1 MLIKRRIRG
10 ILSGSTTVQWQRL
23 WLILRLRS
31 GLFSPGASSRRR
43 WRWFPFHARVDLSP
57 WSLPDCHLVRTAIP
71 YLPSY
76 DSLGDFHSRENR
88 SLSLFCKHGFQKRCR
103 HPLWPQRTAA
113 WSSFPTC
120 SLKAGYA
127 ARSNTIL
134 CTALQVLIPVRTRAG
149 LREVLFVVAQDRVST
164 ENGSYAPCHWSAP
177 GILNP
182 QHPP

>member
-1 MLIKRRIRG
+1 M
-10 ILSGSTTVQWQRL
+10 
-23 WLILRLRS
+23 
-31 GLFSPGASSRRR
+31 FSPAGTRRCR
-43 WRWFPFHARVDLSP
+43 PGRFRFIPSHMCCQAYI
-57 WSLPDCHLVRTAIP
+57 PDCHLVRTAIP
-71 YLPSY
+71 CLPSY

-134 CTALQVLIPVRTRAG
+134 CTALQVHILVRTRSG
-149 LREVLFVVAQDRVST
+149 PPREVLTVVAQYQVST

>member
-1 MLIKRRIRG
+1 MD
-10 ILSGSTTVQWQRL
+10 
-23 WLILRLRS
+23 
-31 GLFSPGASSRRR
+31 FPGKNLPLPHRP
-43 WRWFPFHARVDLSP
+43 FPFDFPASALPTEV
-57 WSLPDCHLVRTAIP
+57 PDCHLVRTAIP
-71 YLPSY
+71 CLPSY

-113 WSSFPTC
+113 WSSFPTY

>member
-71 YLPSY
+71 CLPSY

-127 ARSNTIL
+127 ARSTRFCAPQCRFYPDSYAAGTHRVRN
-134 CTALQVLIPVRTRAG
+134 CRRTRSG
-149 LREVLFVVAQDRVST
+149 LHGNWVGYSMPLECAR
-164 ENGSYAPCHWSAP
+164 
-177 GILNP
+177 NP
-182 QHPP
+182 